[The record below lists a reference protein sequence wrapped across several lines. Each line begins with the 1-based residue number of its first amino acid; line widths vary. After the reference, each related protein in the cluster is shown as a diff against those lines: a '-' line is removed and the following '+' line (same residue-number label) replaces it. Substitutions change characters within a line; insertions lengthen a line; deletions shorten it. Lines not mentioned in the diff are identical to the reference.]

1 VGSPSTT
8 SRLEVQRSLQ
18 ISFAMASAIFN
29 PGVSS
34 WKKMMPVAR
43 IRRDLFPERNKHA
56 NARQRSMRNASFPKT
71 LSFAIGL

>member
-18 ISFAMASAIFN
+18 TSFAMASAIFN

-43 IRRDLFPERNKHA
+43 IRHDLFPERNKHA
-56 NARQRSMRNASFPKT
+56 VCAPEEHAKRIISKDP
-71 LSFAIGL
+71 SFAIGL